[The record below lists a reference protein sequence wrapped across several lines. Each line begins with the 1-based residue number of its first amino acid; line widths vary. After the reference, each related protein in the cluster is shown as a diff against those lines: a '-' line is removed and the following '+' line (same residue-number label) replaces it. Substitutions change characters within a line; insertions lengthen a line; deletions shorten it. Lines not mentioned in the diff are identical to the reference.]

1 MEFDMNQ
8 LAPASNPE
16 PKNDSSENQTSEN
29 PSGNNAVQT
38 GETENVDSN
47 TLAAV
52 LQFLQKHNLK
62 VSYATFETCHL
73 CHNQNKHEHFPTRG
87 RLKYW
92 KKKRD

>member
-8 LAPASNPE
+8 LPPASNPE

-62 VSYATFETCHL
+62 VSYATFETVNFAVTKINTSIFL
-73 CHNQNKHEHFPTRG
+73 SGDGWNTE
-87 RLKYW
+87 
-92 KKKRD
+92 KRSAT